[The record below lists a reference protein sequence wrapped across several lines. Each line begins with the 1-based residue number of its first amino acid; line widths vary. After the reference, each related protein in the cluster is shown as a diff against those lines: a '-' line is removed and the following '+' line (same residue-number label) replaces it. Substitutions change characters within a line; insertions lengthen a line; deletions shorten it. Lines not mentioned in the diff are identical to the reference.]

1 MKFEIRDLRRAFTLI
16 EMMVVIAIIG
26 IIIGVTIGIYGHVTR
41 KAQQARGRELVS
53 NVATALNVLFQRENR
68 WPPVILTE
76 AQGQGRLTPEVAK
89 CLGEK
94 GLMSVNAKG
103 LDRCGIVTPWATDVL
118 KRLNKGDSGYD
129 AHVPGGGTVRDHQLH
144 FAVDT
149 EGNGFVDVRLG
160 SKSVRVRAT
169 AAVWSW
175 GLNGREDDY
184 EKSMAG
190 REKSDDIYSWT
201 RAQEVR

>member
-26 IIIGVTIGIYGHVTR
+26 IIIALSVGVYGNMTK

-53 NVATALNVLFQRENR
+53 NVATVLNVLLQRENR

-76 AQGQGRLTPEVAK
+76 SQGEGRLTREVAQ
-89 CLGEK
+89 CLAERK
-94 GLMSVNAKG
+94 LMSLNQNG
-103 LDRCGIVTPWATDVL
+103 LDRCGIVTPWALDVL
-118 KRLNKGDSGYD
+118 KRLPRGDSGYD
-129 AHVPGGGTVRDHQLH
+129 ARVPSGGSVRDHQLH

-149 EGNGFVDVRLG
+149 EGTGVVDVRLG
-160 SKSVRVRAT
+160 SRVVKVRAS
-169 AAVWSW
+169 AVVWSW
-175 GLNGREDDY
+175 GRNGVEDDY
-184 EKSMAG
+184 EKSMSGHGKA
-190 REKSDDIYSWT
+190 DDVFSWT